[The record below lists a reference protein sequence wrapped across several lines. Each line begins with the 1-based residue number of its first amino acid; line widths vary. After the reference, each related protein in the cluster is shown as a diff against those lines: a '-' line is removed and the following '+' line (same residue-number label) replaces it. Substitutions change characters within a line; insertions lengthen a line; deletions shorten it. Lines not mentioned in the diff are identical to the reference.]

1 MKSCCVFIVWIS
13 ASVCLALRSRSWFLF
28 QGNATVIPH
37 REEDAYFHQVLKA
50 MDILRIS
57 VSYPT
62 SWVFYKLCAPDVFF
76 YEMVILFYWA
86 AWIACAAWVTWSI
99 GLDWHADSA
108 LTANWLC
115 LHLHYS
121 FLVNEQFFF
130 FCTSW
135 KHFIESHA
143 VPV

>member
-13 ASVCLALRSRSWFLF
+13 ASVRLALRSRSWFLF

-76 YEMVILFYWA
+76 LWDGNIILLSCLDSLCCMGHMVHWTGLACRFCSDCKLALSSSPLLFLSKWA
-86 AWIACAAWVTWSI
+86 VF
-99 GLDWHADSA
+99 LF
-108 LTANWLC
+108 
-115 LHLHYS
+115 LHLM
-121 FLVNEQFFF
+121 E
-130 FCTSW
+130 T
-135 KHFIESHA
+135 SHA